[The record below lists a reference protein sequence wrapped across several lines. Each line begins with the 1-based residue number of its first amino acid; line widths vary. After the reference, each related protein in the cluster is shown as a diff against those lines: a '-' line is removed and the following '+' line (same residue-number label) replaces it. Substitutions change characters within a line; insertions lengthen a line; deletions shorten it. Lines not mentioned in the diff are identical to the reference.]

1 MSYKNFRREKLRKY
15 KLITVAMALACM
27 THGSAFAQDYKV
39 SNATELK
46 TALTKATAEDT
57 IIFKNDIDMSG
68 ANSIDLTNKNITI
81 DGAGFGI
88 TSLRNFALLV
98 KQKGNLILNNIGRV
112 DNDYNV
118 ISSFNN
124 SQDKQGNWGG
134 PITTQNKAGTV
145 TYDENSKL
153 IINNSVFA
161 NNFAETDG
169 GVIGLQT
176 LDFDIQNSVFIN
188 NSSGQEGG
196 AIWTEVNSGNIE
208 NCYFRGNFVR
218 DKKANTSIG
227 GAIANY
233 SYYDNRPAYIDNIS
247 GTFIENYSYNVG
259 GAIVN
264 RQSKADATINKISGT
279 FNSNYSIQTGGA
291 IVNAAG
297 TINSIDGTFTKNY
310 LLNTNTSTGSV
321 SGATL
326 LKLNESLG
334 GAISNTNTGGGNEA
348 TNDSHIK
355 SITGEF
361 IGNFINTK
369 NGKAYGGAIYNAGVI
384 DEISGTFKDNYVYT
398 EGTADNLALGGAI
411 YSTRDLTITSG
422 KNGTLF
428 SGNYSAANTQER
440 NYNAIYMGSADAT
453 LNLIPKSG
461 KTIQFDDNIDGV
473 SGYKVNIKS
482 ENGGTLKLY
491 NDIKNANITT
501 GDVNIDLVD
510 TKFHDYNF
518 LSLNS
523 SADTNYII
531 DFKIENQDGSA
542 NVLSDTIKVESPSSG
557 VITLSDINFIAD
569 HGVDYIGKTF
579 TQQII
584 SGSDDIELALG
595 GNLKQSQQKV
605 ISTAV
610 NDAINPTTNASDVYY
625 KRIYTGQLSS
635 EIALTTTSVT
645 STKPDTISVT
655 VSGLTWNET
664 VQKEVL
670 GDTFALWLGLE
681 TEDDKKF
688 QIAANQ
694 QYKVTEVLNPVPAG
708 KLSIV
713 GESNVSSVLDADN
726 KALFYLDKTSDL
738 TLSNVR
744 IISAKSDSGSV
755 IKAVN
760 QGSAITIENGSF
772 INNVAALFGGVISNA
787 STKLLTNDIKGIFTG
802 NTAGSSGGAIFN
814 QGNIYS
820 ISGEFN
826 ANHTTNSWA
835 TGKVVGG
842 AIANKGGT
850 ITSIHADFYSNYSDQ
865 YGGAIANVVENG
877 KATIGSITGN
887 FNDNYI
893 VVNNAEAFGGAIY
906 NNGTISTIAGNF
918 IHNYVDQKGTD
929 AIKAYG
935 GAIYN
940 WGSNDLMISGQFT
953 DNYILVNSSS
963 TALGGAIYTK
973 MNTSIVADGTQ
984 NTLFKG
990 NYVQIGNNK
999 NDNAIYVD
1007 NAYATLTLNATN
1019 KGVISLYDNIDG
1031 AILTT
1036 TDEEGNE
1043 TITGRY
1049 KVQMIGDSTGVIGLY
1064 NDINNAMV
1072 TVGNNV
1078 TISLA
1083 DGKARDYRFYDLNSS
1098 NTSKWNID
1106 VDLTNGTAD
1115 TITTLSDTSTGT
1127 ILINN
1132 FNILGS
1138 TDKDSLT
1145 IQILKNTSG
1154 NENPLQLAINA
1165 DSFNVVTDVS
1175 QVADD
1180 VYSSKSYL
1188 KQESGIALSTTQTT
1202 NDSIKILK
1210 AGFYDA
1216 LRLINQKSSSA
1227 RQFIFDTAGTHSLIE
1242 NLGETK
1248 SGILSIKGY
1257 SNDSSVSVIDLA
1269 GKTGFELKN
1278 GNTTININNG
1288 TLTDSSSTPKPLITV
1303 TGAGNTINLNNAQ
1316 LNGKIEADSNYDLN
1330 LSGDKVNITGT
1341 VDKANAKLSDADTLT
1356 TLTFNTDTF
1365 SNATLSAVNG
1375 IINLQNSAIENYNIG
1390 TLTSSAAT
1398 LYNIDVD
1405 AYNKTADKITAG
1417 AGSDGT
1423 VTINSINFLNGI
1435 KPQDKTFSVQILD
1448 TTSSTL
1454 KLALS
1459 NEITSQLYDFE
1470 TITEIDSKSTITPI
1484 VNFDDKFYQSDKEY
1498 LIKGHLSVLNDYKSI
1513 GFKENELQKVLIS
1526 ESNQKLLNSLS
1537 ELSSLN
1543 ETGKV
1548 FTFNNATTKEENV
1561 YGVISDIGTVV
1572 NDLTIN
1578 GKAFG
1583 DTDLSVIGIDNNKGF
1598 ELGES
1603 SKLTL
1608 SQVTLNG
1615 SPSNPVIINNGG
1627 TVKFDAPKNIINGLI
1642 TGNGTGTVINSGMLY
1657 ISASNLGVNIV
1668 NNHELYLSDGV
1679 LNSEITETGN
1689 GITFID
1695 GVVTN
1700 NAKIAQKVNVNGNGS
1715 LTVGADIGDLG
1726 NSGSVTANV
1735 ENLTGDIFNATGGI
1749 LTLSGTLDSTKTRN
1763 VENDVDGTIL
1773 FSGKLDRTIAGG
1785 GVTMVNN
1792 ELTLGKN
1799 AGIAGS
1805 LNLNG
1810 GTINTIDD
1818 EYTVY
1823 DNINQITGNG
1833 SATIDIDWV
1842 NQKSDT
1848 FNCTNSGGGI
1858 ISLIVD
1864 TSSVYETKEI
1874 EKITNGNVGIAI
1886 GNTTPD
1892 VKELKTESSTALT
1905 ASVNWT
1911 DKFGTWSKT
1920 DTYTGT
1926 LTAYKSSEAL
1936 TVNDSIRYEVTKEE
1950 GAVIYNPDKDTLALI
1965 TTSQIADNPEK
1976 SFKTN
1981 DASAEYTVKENL
1993 GTLNDNLTISGTI
2006 NEENAKISTIN
2017 VGAYEGITIAGSNSL
2032 TVKDVKVT
2040 SNGTF
2045 IDATSDLAK
2054 ITLDN
2059 AQVLADISS
2068 AGKLDITNQTEVRN
2082 LTASGNTTVDSSAN
2096 LTVSLLNNSGT
2107 FENNGSLYATDKII
2121 NSGTITTDADN
2132 ITADNGIINNNK
2144 LTLNNGVLS
2153 SHVAGSGTTEILG
2166 TVTNNATISQEVK
2179 VKENASLNVGA
2190 NIGNLINE
2198 GDVSADANY
2207 LTGTVNNSG
2216 TIALS
2221 GTLDKNITGN
2231 GTTIISNNELT
2242 LSDGAAI
2249 EGTLNINNATL
2260 NILSKNTTNI
2270 FNNVSINSGTL
2281 NLINDSINNLSAGS
2295 FNLTGDVNLL
2305 VDADLA
2311 NSSMDRLP
2319 VSTTISNGM
2328 INIQGINLISDSK
2341 ELKTYV
2347 PFAYDSFKTNVKTD
2361 ITEIG
2366 SGVNNRYQT
2375 TTYAPIYKYDV
2386 SYNPESGSFL
2396 FSRGGGGSSGD
2407 FNPAVLPSAVNSQAG
2422 AYTAM
2427 NETFN
2432 YAFRHA
2438 DYSFM
2443 PLPKR
2448 IRTAMTNRYAINALQ
2463 SLPFES
2469 EYSKSAGIWYQPYV
2483 NFENMHLSNGP
2494 RVDIQSYGSLVGAD
2508 SELKQLKHGWGTVT
2522 TPYIG
2527 YNGSSQHY
2535 AGVSTYTNGGI
2546 LGLTQTFYK
2555 NNFFTAITVN
2565 AGANVGEANTMYG
2578 HENFTTLMA
2587 GVASKTGYNFEFNDG
2602 KFIIQPNYMMSY
2614 SFINTFDY
2622 TNAAGVR
2629 IDSDPLHTIQIHPT
2643 IKFIGNLKN
2652 GWQPYASVGMVWNL
2666 LNETKVTANNAA
2678 LPEMSIKPYVEYGLG
2693 IQKTYK
2699 DKFTGFAQAMVRN
2712 GGRNGIALSFGF
2724 KWAIGKEPK
2733 PVEKVQIPAKNGVSQ
2748 ACNNVQLPK
2757 KVVIKQLNR

>member
-1 MSYKNFRREKLRKY
+1 MPYKYFSQNRLGKY
-15 KLITVAMALACM
+15 KLITVATALACIAIN
-27 THGSAFAQDYKV
+27 SAAYAQDIEV
-39 SNATELK
+39 STSTELRN
-46 TALTKATAEDT
+46 ALNKATAADT
-57 IIFKNDIDMSG
+57 IIFKNDIDMTSG
-68 ANSIDLTNKNITI
+68 AYSIDLTGKNISI
-81 DGAGFGI
+81 DGKGFGI
-88 TSLRNFALLV
+88 ASLRNLALLV
-98 KQKGNLILNNIGRV
+98 KQKGTLTIKNIGKV

-124 SQDKQGNWGG
+124 NQDKQGGWGG
-134 PITTQNKAGTV
+134 PITTQNRSGAV

-153 IINNSVFA
+153 TISDSVFT
-161 NNFAETDG
+161 NNYAGTDG
-169 GVIGLQT
+169 GAIGLQS

-196 AIWTEVNSGNIE
+196 AIWAEVNKGNIE
-208 NCYFRGNFVR
+208 NCYFKGNFVR
-218 DKKANTSIG
+218 DQKKNTSIG

-233 SYYDNRPAYIDNIS
+233 SYYADRPAYLDKVS
-247 GTFIENYSYNVG
+247 GTFIENYSYNIG

-264 RQSKADATINKISGT
+264 RQSKADATINNISGT
-279 FNSNYSIQTGGA
+279 FNSNYSIQAGGA

-310 LLNTNTSTGSV
+310 LLNTNTSTDGV

-326 LKLNESLG
+326 LKSNESLG
-334 GAISNTNTGGGNEA
+334 GAIANTNTGGGNEA
-348 TNDSHIK
+348 TTVSHIQ

-369 NGKAYGGAIYNAGVI
+369 NGKAYGGAIYNAGII

-398 EGTADNLALGGAI
+398 EGTADNLAFGGAI
-411 YSTRDLTITSG
+411 YSTKDLTITSG

-428 SGNYSAANTQER
+428 SGNYTAANTQER

-473 SGYKVNIKS
+473 PGYNVNIKS

-491 NDIKNANITT
+491 NDINNANITT
-501 GDVNIDLVD
+501 GNVNIDFAD

-531 DFKIENQDGSA
+531 DVQLTKQDEQP
-542 NVLSDTIKVESPSSG
+542 VIVSDTIKVGSSSSG
-557 VITLSDINFIAD
+557 VITLSDMNFIAD
-569 HGVDYIGKTF
+569 KDVDYTGKTF
-579 TQQII
+579 TKQII
-584 SGSDDIELALG
+584 SGSDNLELALG
-595 GNLKQSQQKV
+595 TKLQQSQQKV

-610 NDAINPTTNASDVYY
+610 NDVIKPTTNSSDVYY

-635 EIALTTTSVT
+635 QIALTTTSVT

-655 VSGLTWNET
+655 VSGLTWNED

-681 TEDDKKF
+681 TADDKEF

-694 QYKVTEVLNPVPAG
+694 QYKVSEVLNPVPAG

-713 GESNVSSVLDADN
+713 GASNVSSVLDADN
-726 KALFYLDKTSDL
+726 KALFYLDKDSDL
-738 TLSNVR
+738 TLQNVR

-760 QGSAITIENGSF
+760 QASAITIDNGSF
-772 INNVAALFGGVISNA
+772 INNVAALFGGVVSNA
-787 STKLLTNDIKGIFTG
+787 STKLTNNIKGIFTG

-814 QGNIYS
+814 QGNINS

-850 ITSIHADFYSNYSDQ
+850 ITNINADFTSNYSDQ
-865 YGGAIANVVENG
+865 YGGAIANFVESG
-877 KATIGSITGN
+877 VSSTINSITGN

-906 NNGTISTIAGNF
+906 NNGTISTISGNF
-918 IHNYVDQKGTD
+918 KGNHIAQDNSDT
-929 AIKAYG
+929 IKAYG

-940 WGSNDLMISGQFT
+940 WGSNDLKISGQFT
-953 DNYILVNSSS
+953 DNYISVNSNS
-963 TALGGAIYTK
+963 TAFGGAIYTK
-973 MNTSIVADGTQ
+973 MNTSIVADNGQ

-990 NYVQIGNNK
+990 NYVQVGNTK

-1007 NAYATLTLNATN
+1007 NIYATLTLNATTG
-1019 KGVISLYDNIDG
+1019 GVISLYDNIDG
-1031 AILTT
+1031 AVSKA
-1036 TDEEGNE
+1036 TDENTGNE
-1043 TITGRY
+1043 TITGCY
-1049 KVQMIGDSTGVIGLY
+1049 KVQMIGDNTGVIGLY

-1072 TVGNNV
+1072 TVGNNI

-1083 DGKARDYRFYDLNSS
+1083 DGNTRDYTFYDLNSS
-1098 NTSKWNID
+1098 DTSKWNID
-1106 VDLTNGTAD
+1106 VDLTNEKAD

-1127 ILINN
+1127 IMINN
-1132 FNILGS
+1132 FNIIGS
-1138 TDKDSLT
+1138 TSKDSLT

-1154 NENPLQLAINA
+1154 NNNLKLAINPN
-1165 DSFNVVTDVS
+1165 SL
-1175 QVADD
+1175 VAD
-1180 VYSSKSYL
+1180 VRNIGNEVFSSKSYL
-1188 KQESGIALSTTQTT
+1188 KQDGGIALATTQTE
-1202 NDSIKILK
+1202 NDSIKILQD
-1210 AGFYDA
+1210 GLYDA
-1216 LRLINQKSSSA
+1216 LKLINDKDTSDE
-1227 RQFIFDTAGTHSLIE
+1227 RKFTFDTAGTHSLIE
-1242 NLGETK
+1242 NLGVTK
-1248 SGILSIKGY
+1248 SGALSINGY
-1257 SNDSSVSVIDLA
+1257 SNDSNVSVVDLA
-1269 GKTGFELKN
+1269 GKTGFELTN
-1278 GNTTININNG
+1278 GGTTININNA
-1288 TLTDSSSTPKPLITV
+1288 TLTDSSSTSNPLITV
-1303 TGAGNTINLNNAQ
+1303 KSEGNTINLDNAQ
-1316 LNGKIEADSNYDLN
+1316 LNGNIKSDLNTYNLN
-1330 LSGDKVNITGT
+1330 LSGNKVNILGT
-1341 VDKANAKLSDADTLT
+1341 VDNANAKLDDALT

-1365 SNATLSAVNG
+1365 SNATLSAENG
-1375 IINLQNSAIENYNIG
+1375 IINLQNSAIERYNIG
-1390 TLTSSAAT
+1390 TLISAADT

-1417 AGSDGT
+1417 ASSDGT

-1470 TITEIDSKSTITPI
+1470 TITEIDSKDTITPT
-1484 VNFDDKFYQSDKEY
+1484 VNFDEKFYQSDKEY
-1498 LIKGHLSVLNDYKSI
+1498 LIKGHLSVLDDYKSI
-1513 GFKENELQKVLIS
+1513 GFKDDEFQKVLIS
-1526 ESNQKLLNSLS
+1526 VSNKKLLNSLS
-1537 ELSSLN
+1537 ELCSLN
-1543 ETGKV
+1543 ATGKK
-1548 FTFNNATTKEENV
+1548 FTFNNATEDNKV

-1572 NDLTIN
+1572 NDLTIE
-1578 GKAFG
+1578 GKAFS
-1583 DTDLSVIGIDNNKGF
+1583 DTDFDLSVIGIDNNKGF
-1598 ELGES
+1598 ELTAGSE
-1603 SKLTL
+1603 LTL
-1608 SQVTLNG
+1608 SRVTLNG
-1615 SPSNPVIINNGG
+1615 SVSNPVIINNGG
-1627 TVKFDAPKNIINGLI
+1627 TVEFSKSNIINGLI
-1642 TGNGTGTVINSGMLY
+1642 TGNETGRVTNSGKLY
-1657 ISASNLGVNIV
+1657 ISASNLGVDIV
-1668 NNHELYLSDGV
+1668 NNHYLYLSDGV
-1679 LNSEITETGN
+1679 LNSEITGQVNEYTYIVG
-1689 GITFID
+1689 D
-1695 GVVTN
+1695 VTN
-1700 NAKIAQKVNVNGNGS
+1700 NAKIAQKVNVNGNAS

-1726 NSGSVTANV
+1726 NSGRVTANV
-1735 ENLTGDIFNATGGI
+1735 ENLTGDISNAGT
-1749 LTLSGTLDSTKTRN
+1749 LTLSGTLDSNKTGYVGN
-1763 VENDVDGTIL
+1763 AVGGTIL
-1773 FSGKLDRTIAGG
+1773 FSGTLDRTIADGG
-1785 GVTMVNN
+1785 ETKVNN
-1792 ELTLGKN
+1792 TLTLGTN
-1799 AGIAGS
+1799 AGIEGT
-1805 LNLNG
+1805 LNLNN
-1810 GTINTIDD
+1810 GTINTKDGTLNA
-1818 EYTVY
+1818 YN
-1823 DNINQITGNG
+1823 NINQITGSG

-1842 NQKSDT
+1842 NQTSDT
-1848 FNCTNSGGGI
+1848 FNCTTSGGGI

-1864 TSSVYETKEI
+1864 TSSVFASNQI

-1886 GNTTPD
+1886 GNTEPD
-1892 VKELKTESSTALT
+1892 VKTKTETGGTNLT

-1911 DKFGTWSKT
+1911 DKFGAWSKT

-1926 LTAYKSSEAL
+1926 LTAYKSSDTL
-1936 TVNDSIRYEVTKEE
+1936 TVNDSIKYEVSKEE

-1965 TTSQIADNPEK
+1965 TTSQIADNPDK

-1981 DASAEYTVKENL
+1981 DASAIYTVKENL

-2017 VGAYEGITIAGSNSL
+2017 VGEYAGITIAGNNSL

-2045 IDATSDLAK
+2045 IDATSNLAK

-2059 AQVLADISS
+2059 AQILADISS
-2068 AGKLDITNQTEVRN
+2068 AGDLDITNQTEVTN

-2096 LTVSLLNNSGT
+2096 LTVSILNNSGT
-2107 FENNGSLYATDKII
+2107 FENNGSLYAADKII

-2132 ITADNGIINNNK
+2132 IIADNGIVNNSN
-2144 LTLNNGVLS
+2144 LILNNGVLS

-2166 TVTNNATISQEVK
+2166 AVTNNATISQTVN

-2198 GDVSADANY
+2198 GDVSANANY

-2221 GTLDKNITGN
+2221 GTLDKKITGN
-2231 GTTIISNNELT
+2231 GTTIISGNELT

-2260 NILSKNTTNI
+2260 NLLSKNTANI

-2281 NLINDSINNLSAGS
+2281 NLINDSINNLSASS
-2295 FNLTGDVNLL
+2295 FNLTGDINLL
-2305 VDADLA
+2305 LDADLS

-2319 VSTTISNGM
+2319 ASTTVSNGM

-2341 ELKTYV
+2341 ELKTYI
-2347 PFAYDSFKTNVKTD
+2347 PFAYDGFKANVKTD

-2396 FSRGGGGSSGD
+2396 FARGGGGSSGD
-2407 FNPAVLPSAVNSQAG
+2407 FNPAVLPSSVNSQAG

-2448 IRTAMTNRYAINALQ
+2448 IRSAMTNRYAINALQ

-2508 SELKQLKHGWGTVT
+2508 SEFKQLKHGWGTVT

-2733 PVEKVQIPAKNGVSQ
+2733 PVEKVQAPVKNGLPQ
-2748 ACNNVQLPK
+2748 TCNNIQAPK
-2757 KVVIKQLNR
+2757 KVVIKQLNRG